1 MIFYAEC
8 SKSSLRQKQS
18 SANEGRSK
26 TFVLIMP
33 SAANLRCSAVKEVK
47 GESRDKRKRSFQVWL
62 CRAASYLR
70 CARSK
75 VVQTRAEKTS
85 LLDFLCRVQQIFAA
99 CSQRSERREQRQTK
113 TKFSSLAM
121 PSRLLSSLR
130 CFPAALSLYYSVCY
144 YMFHFLLLW
153 KNVVTS
159 PLRGGVVLCNRRYSQ
174 IKVLICREL

>member
-1 MIFYAEC
+1 MPSRIL
-8 SKSSLRQKQS
+8 SSLRQKQS

-33 SAANLRCSAVKEVK
+33 SRILSSLRQKQSSANE
-47 GESRDKRKRSFQVWL
+47 G
-62 CRAASYLR
+62 
-70 CARSK
+70 RSK
-75 VVQTRAEKTS
+75 TFFLIMPSRILSS
-85 LLDFLCRVQQIFAA
+85 LRQKQ
-99 CSQRSERREQRQTK
+99 SSERREQRQTK